1 MPLSMLRPYGGLMA
15 VSTTS
20 RRLRAKEL
28 RGIRQRG
35 QSYQVRVFGGI
46 DPLTG
51 KDVYLTGSAQ
61 TERDAI
67 RLRDRLRS
75 EVAENR
81 STRTSGTLGHL
92 LREWLDQHPGEKE
105 TVDDYRF
112 LAESFIIPALG
123 SVKLTRLTHPGPS
136 LIEKFYAELRR
147 CRRRCDGKPFV
158 EHRKGCRSDSDP
170 GFQCDGR
177 CKQHACK
184 PLGGSTLRHIHV
196 VLNGAFKAAVRWGW
210 IGVNPLDMIP
220 KPRAP
225 KPQPNPPSAANA
237 ARIIDKA
244 WATDAEWGT
253 FVWLTM
259 VTGARRGELVALRF
273 SRVEL
278 SCRECGRSIGWLDD
292 KCRTCGSDLAGS
304 RTATLELR
312 RNYSARKKDEKD
324 TKTHQIRR
332 ISLDG
337 TTAGILVAQYSRY
350 ADRVLHLG
358 GQPREDAYIF
368 SYAADNSRPCSPDGL
383 THRYSRMTAS
393 LGLDTHIHELRHY
406 SATELLAAGVD
417 LRTVAGRLGHA
428 GGGVT
433 TLRVYAA
440 WVRSADE
447 QAAALLAERLTGGL
461 PSSRPADERE

>member
-1 MPLSMLRPYGGLMA
+1 MRVYGG
-15 VSTTS
+15 
-20 RRLRAKEL
+20 R
-28 RGIRQRG
+28 
-35 QSYQVRVFGGI
+35 
-46 DPLTG
+46 DPQTG
-51 KDVYLTGSAQ
+51 KQVILTGSA
-61 TERDAI
+61 TDEAGAI
-67 RLRDRLRS
+67 RLRDRFRRDVS
-75 EVAENR
+75 DHK
-81 STRTSGTLGHL
+81 STRTTDSLGNVITA
-92 LREWLDQHPGEKE
+92 WLDQHPADPQ

-123 SVKLTRLTHPGPS
+123 DVKLTRLTRPGPS
-136 LIEKFYAELRR
+136 LIEHFYAELRR
-147 CRRRCDGKPFV
+147 CRRRCNRKPFI
-158 EHRKGCRSDSDP
+158 EHRQGCPSATDP
-170 GFQCDGR
+170 DYRCDKR
-177 CKQHACK
+177 CKPHVCQ

-196 VLNGAFKAAVRWGW
+196 VLNGALKSAVRWGW
-210 IGVNPLDMIP
+210 IGVNPIDMIP

-237 ARIIDKA
+237 ARIIEKA

-273 SRVEL
+273 GSVEL
-278 SCRECGRSIGWLDD
+278 SCGECSRPVAWHDD
-292 KCRTCGSDLAGS
+292 KCPLCGSDLTKS
-304 RTATLELR
+304 RTAMLELR
-312 RNYSARKKDEKD
+312 RNYSARMKGEKD

-332 ISLDG
+332 ISLDA
-337 TTAGILVAQYSRY
+337 TTAEILVAQFRRH
-350 ADRVLHLG
+350 ADRVIRLG
-358 GQPREDAYIF
+358 GTPREDAYIF
-368 SYAADNSRPCSPDGL
+368 SYAPDNSRPCSPDGL
-383 THRYSRMTAS
+383 THRYSKMTAS

-447 QAAALLAERLTGGL
+447 QAAALLASKLTGGL
-461 PSSRPADERE
+461 PSFRPARG

>member
-1 MPLSMLRPYGGLMA
+1 MSLSMDTSYPRSMA
-15 VSTTS
+15 QQTTPRQS
-20 RRLRAKEL
+20 RGKDLQ
-28 RGIRQRG
+28 GIRQRG
-35 QSYQVRVFGGI
+35 RSYQVRVFSGT

-51 KDVYLTGSAQ
+51 KEVYLSGSAP
-61 TERDAI
+61 TEREAI
-67 RLRDRLRS
+67 RLRDRLRR
-75 EVAENR
+75 EVAESR
-81 STRTSGTLGHL
+81 ASRTNGTLRYL
-92 LREWLDQHPGEKE
+92 LAEWLDQHPGEKE

-123 SVKLTRLTHPGPS
+123 NVRLTRLTQAGPS
-136 LIEKFYAELRR
+136 LVEKFYAELRR

-158 EHRKGCRSDSDP
+158 EHRKDCSSVTDP
-170 GFQCDGR
+170 DYQCDKR
-177 CKQHACK
+177 CKPHVCK

-196 VLNGAFKAAVRWGW
+196 VLNGAFKSGVRWGW
-210 IGVNPLDMIP
+210 IGVNPLDLIP

-225 KPQPNPPSAANA
+225 RPQPSPPSAANA
-237 ARIIDKA
+237 ARIIERA
-244 WATDAEWGT
+244 WSIDEEWGT

-273 SRVEL
+273 SSVEL
-278 SCRECGRSIGWLDD
+278 SCGECGRPVGWEDD
-292 KCRTCGSDLAGS
+292 KCRRCGSELAGTG
-304 RTATLELR
+304 TAMLELR

-332 ISLDG
+332 ISLDPA
-337 TTAGILVAQYSRY
+337 TTGILVAQYRRY
-350 ADRVLHLG
+350 ADRLSRLG
-358 GQPREDAYIF
+358 GAPPREDAYIF
-368 SYAADNSRPCSPDGL
+368 SYAPDHSRPCSPDGL
-383 THRYSRMTAS
+383 THRYSKMTAS

-447 QAAALLAERLTGGL
+447 QAAALLASRLTGGL
-461 PSSRPADERE
+461 PSFRPARG

>member
-1 MPLSMLRPYGGLMA
+1 MA
-15 VSTTS
+15 APATP
-20 RRLRAKEL
+20 RRLRAKDL

-35 QSYQVRVFGGI
+35 LSYQVRVFAGT

-51 KDVYLTGSAQ
+51 KDLYLTGSAQ
-61 TERDAI
+61 TERNAI

-92 LREWLDQHPGEKE
+92 LSEWLAQHPGEKE

-123 SVKLTRLTHPGPS
+123 GVKLTRLTQPGPS
-136 LIEKFYAELRR
+136 LIEKVYAELRR
-147 CRRRCDGKPFV
+147 CRRRCDGKSFV
-158 EHRKGCRSDSDP
+158 EHRKGCPSDSDP
-170 GFQCDGR
+170 GYQCDRR
-177 CKQHACK
+177 CKQHVCT

-237 ARIIDKA
+237 ARIIEKA

-273 SRVEL
+273 SSVQL
-278 SCRECGRSIGWLDD
+278 SCGECGRSVGWVDD
-292 KCRTCGSDLAGS
+292 KCRTCGSDLTGS

-332 ISLDG
+332 ISLRW
-337 TTAGILVAQYSRY
+337 TR
-350 ADRVLHLG
+350 R
-358 GQPREDAYIF
+358 
-368 SYAADNSRPCSPDGL
+368 RP
-383 THRYSRMTAS
+383 
-393 LGLDTHIHELRHY
+393 E
-406 SATELLAAGVD
+406 
-417 LRTVAGRLGHA
+417 
-428 GGGVT
+428 
-433 TLRVYAA
+433 
-440 WVRSADE
+440 
-447 QAAALLAERLTGGL
+447 
-461 PSSRPADERE
+461 SS